1 MSGFGRYTR
10 GPAHASGLTIIE
22 LMVVIAIVS
31 IITVIAIP
39 VYQQY
44 TARAKVAEGM
54 NLAAPLKARIAE
66 YYQANS
72 DWPSDNASAGAPP
85 PAAFETDIVEQ
96 IAVSQNAQDGTIT
109 ITFKTSGIPELTG
122 STNTLIYTPGV
133 HASSMTVT
141 WECDA
146 GTVPTWALPPR
157 CR

>member
-1 MSGFGRYTR
+1 MPGFGRYTR
-10 GPAHASGLTIIE
+10 GPAHAAGLTIIE
-22 LMVVIAIVS
+22 LMIVIAIVS

-54 NLAAPLKARIAE
+54 SLAAPLKSKIAE
-66 YYQANS
+66 YYQTNS
-72 DWPSDNASAGAPP
+72 EWPTDNASAGAPP
-85 PAAFETDIVEQ
+85 PSAYETDFVDQ

-109 ITFKTSGIPELTG
+109 ITFKTSGIKELTS
-122 STNTLIYTPGV
+122 STNVLIYTPSI

-141 WECDA
+141 WECDS